1 MFNLTQHRFMT
12 LGWLLLCGSLLDAS
26 PHAGQIVLLRSP
38 ASHAETEAGAQES
51 SRAPTPRE
59 TLFNLRDRLQ
69 HIQRKLPAPDAR
81 KLAVSALSDVNF
93 MIRGS
98 TPGSEVPAEYSTS
111 LQMPLRLLD
120 LALKSSE
127 EGHAFSALQAA
138 ADDLHIKAEHCRR
151 SGDGLGGMVTVVIR
165 TRNGDREQRNLQVL
179 YMPKLMEA
187 VKNAQPEQFPKLSS
201 PTSHDLPPG
210 RYLMWTREPQSN
222 MMGARTI
229 VRIGDGNKTAAWDL
243 PAP

>member
-1 MFNLTQHRFMT
+1 M
-12 LGWLLLCGSLLDAS
+12 W
-26 PHAGQIVLLRSP
+26 
-38 ASHAETEAGAQES
+38 
-51 SRAPTPRE
+51 
-59 TLFNLRDRLQ
+59 
-69 HIQRKLPAPDAR
+69 
-81 KLAVSALSDVNF
+81 NF
-93 MIRGS
+93 MIRGWI
-98 TPGSEVPAEYSTS
+98 PDSEVPAEYSTS
-111 LQMPLRLLD
+111 LQMPLQLLD

-138 ADDLHIKAEHCRR
+138 ADDLHIKAEHFR
-151 SGDGLGGMVTVVIR
+151 SGTGLGGMVTVVIR

-229 VRIGDGNKTAAWDL
+229 VRIGDGNKTAARDL
-243 PAP
+243 PVP